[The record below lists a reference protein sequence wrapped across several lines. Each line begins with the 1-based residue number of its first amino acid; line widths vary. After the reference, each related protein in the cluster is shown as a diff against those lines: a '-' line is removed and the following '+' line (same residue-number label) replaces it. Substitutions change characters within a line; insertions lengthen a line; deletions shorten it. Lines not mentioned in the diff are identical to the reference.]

1 MTATATHAGSDDAA
15 NAVLAGRVPWLARL
29 AYSLGNA
36 CETIL
41 GRSFEL
47 FVLFYYTQI
56 KGVPGTVAGLAI
68 LVAMLVDALID
79 PLVGSYSD
87 SLKSRFGRRHALMY
101 AAALPSALF
110 FVLLFAPPAGLGSA
124 ALGAW
129 LAFAAIGLRISITFF
144 HIPWSAQVAELS
156 TDAHERLTLAVWRNL
171 FAVAAQFGIV
181 AVAFDV
187 FFKATPEYPRGQENP
202 SAYLPFALTVGVAM
216 ILVIVLSAAGTRAR
230 MKQVEAV
237 QPAAPQRFSLGAL
250 LPAWRDMIFG
260 FANFRAFFFAALFLL
275 TAAAMFNAMTLWLGS
290 YYWGLDPA
298 QIKQW
303 QFAFILGALLTM
315 VGGFVMSVPAGRA
328 WVRRMQP
335 ATLMRWCIAVGVLL
349 WAGPMLLRELGLF
362 EARGVAALPL
372 LQWTNGLAG
381 FTLGVVQIVSALIS
395 AETAEEYEGRS
406 GLKATAMLFGFV
418 FLSMK
423 TASGLGK
430 MLAGV
435 TLDAIAFPAA
445 QGAAVDATAAQ
456 LSALGWAC
464 VLVLLVLGAVA
475 LLVFAP
481 YRSRGGAAVPDPA
494 PSRLNSTRT

>member
-1 MTATATHAGSDDAA
+1 
-15 NAVLAGRVPWLARL
+15 
-29 AYSLGNA
+29 
-36 CETIL
+36 
-41 GRSFEL
+41 
-47 FVLFYYTQI
+47 
-56 KGVPGTVAGLAI
+56 
-68 LVAMLVDALID
+68 
-79 PLVGSYSD
+79 
-87 SLKSRFGRRHALMY
+87 
-101 AAALPSALF
+101 
-110 FVLLFAPPAGLGSA
+110 
-124 ALGAW
+124 
-129 LAFAAIGLRISITFF
+129 
-144 HIPWSAQVAELS
+144 
-156 TDAHERLTLAVWRNL
+156 
-171 FAVAAQFGIV
+171 
-181 AVAFDV
+181 
-187 FFKATPEYPRGQENP
+187 
-202 SAYLPFALTVGVAM
+202 
-216 ILVIVLSAAGTRAR
+216 
-230 MKQVEAV
+230 
-237 QPAAPQRFSLGAL
+237 
-250 LPAWRDMIFG
+250 
-260 FANFRAFFFAALFLL
+260 
-275 TAAAMFNAMTLWLGS
+275 
-290 YYWGLDPA
+290 
-298 QIKQW
+298 
-303 QFAFILGALLTM
+303 M